1 MTATMAIELPHETKG
16 ELVASIR
23 RFFLEERGDEI
34 GDLQASFFLE
44 FVLKEI
50 GPSIY
55 NQAISD
61 AQAKLSETV
70 ADLDV
75 SLQEPEFGYTA
86 ERRTARNRR

>member
-1 MTATMAIELPHETKG
+1 MAIDLPHETKG
-16 ELVASIR
+16 ELAASIR

-61 AQAKLSETV
+61 AQAKLRESV

-86 ERRTARNRR
+86 ERRMTRNQR